1 MVGTIKHKGLRR
13 LYERGDTGKI
23 NPNHLAK
30 VRLIL
35 ADLDAADSIDHL
47 RQPGYRLH
55 ELRGSLRGYF
65 AVEVSGNWRIVFR
78 FEGGVARDIDLA
90 DYDGEEFTPCP

>member
-1 MVGTIKHKGLRR
+1 MIGNFKHKGLRR
-13 LYERGDTGKI
+13 LYERGDTGRI

-55 ELRGSLRGYF
+55 DLRGSLRGYV

-78 FEGGVARDIDLA
+78 FETGVATDIDLV
-90 DYDGEEFTPCP
+90 DYH